1 MNKYITYMDLM
12 KQYSVIQS
20 NVLSC
25 KEENLYGRLY
35 YTGVMHQM
43 DWINKEFQGKCGEAK
58 W

>member
-1 MNKYITYMDLM
+1 MDLM
-12 KQYSVIQS
+12 KEYSVIQS
-20 NVLSC
+20 NALSC

-43 DWINKEFQGKCGEAK
+43 DWINKEFRGKRGEAK